1 MAGPAQ
7 TPHKFAR
14 HTTAWNVSSTS
25 SAAFALGFCAPF
37 LLGAMAAKDD
47 RQSVEHSHAIAVSI
61 ASPFDELND
70 GNEAGLTY
78 LAGSTLRNHAGTK
91 SRSCAPS
98 AETEDVLCEAIIDP
112 DKKMHRS
119 IKGRAQKSIGHPAH
133 LFALFA
139 WLPNSTNSCLR
150 HHKFSGTKSITHIK
164 P

>member
-37 LLGAMAAKDD
+37 LLGAMAAKYD

-61 ASPFDELND
+61 AGPLDELNNR
-70 GNEAGLTY
+70 NEAGLTY
-78 LAGSTLRNHAGTK
+78 LAGSTLRNQAGTK
-91 SRSCAPS
+91 SISCAPS

-119 IKGRAQKSIGHPAH
+119 IKGRAQKSIGVIPPTC
-133 LFALFA
+133 LL
-139 WLPNSTNSCLR
+139 CLR
-150 HHKFSGTKSITHIK
+150 CCQIRQIYASGIAAFQAPIYL
-164 P
+164 